1 MKQFIERCL
10 LTVLGWVAVRP
21 PEFTDLQRENERLQK
36 ENVKL
41 EEENTRLRFQV
52 GDLLTERHT
61 HRSLSSQNEYMRK
74 QFCALQEHITKL
86 IEATYAADG
95 DNTVTGTGV
104 APVNLH
110 LPGKTS

>member
-10 LTVLGWVAVRP
+10 LAVLGWVAVKP
-21 PEFTDLQRENERLQK
+21 PEYADLQRENERLQK
-36 ENVKL
+36 ENAKL

-61 HRSLSSQNEYMRK
+61 NRSVASQAEYLRK
-74 QFCALQEHITKL
+74 QFGALQEHITKL

-110 LPGKTS
+110 LPVKTN